1 MMHLCKEK
9 SLLDATSLLQRC
21 SCSCVEA
28 IPLRDVN
35 AHAEHLRLEALLVVT
50 QRTSEKEEP
59 GAVGLVLAQT
69 FTTEGYTQ
77 EQSKNTFRAKII

>member
-1 MMHLCKEK
+1 M
-9 SLLDATSLLQRC
+9 
-21 SCSCVEA
+21 EA

-50 QRTSEKEEP
+50 QCASEEEEA

-69 FTTEGYTQ
+69 FRTEVYTR
-77 EQSKNTFRAKII
+77 EESKNTFRAKII